1 LKVKPVCAACL
12 LHRGIREIELATSN
26 PEVRMRTIKKLLR
39 FLSQNFSE
47 YAVSATLGTNRD
59 RIIRHETGCSDPY
72 KEKKILSNNL
82 ALGLLPKLR
91 NTLENEREA
100 YKRFRKACL
109 AAIVGNSIEFDIL
122 EHDQELEDFPQLFVR
137 AEEQLEID
145 QIQEIYS
152 KVKNSKKILYLADN
166 AGEIVIDSLF
176 VEEIR
181 KVGPSVV
188 VAVKSGPV
196 LNDATMND
204 ALIAK
209 IPEVADKVI
218 TTGTDSVGL
227 ILSES
232 SEELKGQFSESD
244 LVISKG
250 MGSYETINEER
261 IADGKCI
268 AFLLRAKCS
277 AVADDLGVKKG
288 SNVAK
293 LSCWK

>member
-1 LKVKPVCAACL
+1 LKVKPVCAECL

-26 PEVRMRTIKKLLR
+26 LEVKMRAIRRLLE
-39 FLSQNFSE
+39 FLSENFSE
-47 YAVSATLGTNRD
+47 DAVSATLGTFRD
-59 RIIRHETGCSDPY
+59 RIIRQETCCVDPY
-72 KEKKILSNNL
+72 KEKKTLSNDY
-82 ALGLLPKLR
+82 ALKLLPKLR
-91 NTLENEREA
+91 SILGNERQA
-100 YKRFRKACL
+100 YDRFRKACL

-122 EHDQELEDFPQLFVR
+122 EHNQELEDFPQLLDR

-145 QIQEIYS
+145 QIPEIYS
-152 KVKNSKKILYLADN
+152 RVKDSKKILYLADN

-176 VEEIR
+176 IEEIR
-181 KVGPSVV
+181 KMGPRVV
-188 VAVKSGPV
+188 VAVKSSPV
-196 LNDATMND
+196 LNDATMED

-232 SEELKGQFSESD
+232 SKELKRHFIESD

-250 MGSYETINEER
+250 MGSYETINEEKMPS
-261 IADGKCI
+261 GKCI
-268 AFLLRAKCS
+268 TFLLRAKCS
-277 AVADDLGVKKG
+277 AVAEDLGVKQG

-293 LSCWK
+293 LHCWK

>member
-1 LKVKPVCAACL
+1 MKVKPVCAACL

>member
-1 LKVKPVCAACL
+1 LKVKPMCAACL

-26 PEVRMRTIKKLLR
+26 PEVKMRAIKKLLQ
-39 FLSQNFSE
+39 FLSENFSE
-47 YAVSATLGTNRD
+47 DAVSATLGTFRD
-59 RIIRHETGCSDPY
+59 RLIRQETCCADPY
-72 KEKKILSNNL
+72 KEKKTLSNNY
-82 ALGLLPKLR
+82 ALKLIPKLR
-91 NTLENEREA
+91 SILGSEREA

-122 EHDQELEDFPQLFVR
+122 EHNQELENFPQLLDK

-145 QIQEIYS
+145 QIPEIYA
-152 KVKNSKKILYLADN
+152 KVKDSKKILYLADN

-176 VEEIR
+176 IEEI
-181 KVGPSVV
+181 KKMGSSVV

-196 LNDATMND
+196 LNDATMED

-232 SEELKGQFSESD
+232 SKELRRHFADSD
-244 LVISKG
+244 LVMSKG

-261 IADGKCI
+261 ITSGTCI

-277 AVADDLGVKKG
+277 AVAEDLGVEQG